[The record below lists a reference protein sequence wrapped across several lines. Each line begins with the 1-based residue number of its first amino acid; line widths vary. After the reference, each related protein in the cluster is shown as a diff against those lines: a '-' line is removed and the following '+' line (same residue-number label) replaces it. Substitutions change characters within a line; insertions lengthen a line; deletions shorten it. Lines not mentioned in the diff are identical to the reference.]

1 MNRSELGAAA
11 RRSHLQILHAVRAI
25 SPAWA
30 SRRKEAAGLIAPLVV
45 RSQAVL
51 APVTPLGWTVLLAAA
66 CSWLVGSTL
75 GWVEAMYLSAACALM
90 FALCTLLT
98 LGRTLLKVV
107 VEVEPRRVIVGDAA
121 AGRVQVTNISR
132 APLLPIAL
140 ELPIGVSEARFSLP
154 PLAAGKSHEEVFIIP
169 TAHRGVIAVGPAS
182 TVRGDP
188 FGLMGR
194 AVKWT
199 GMTEVFVH
207 PITVPLESLG
217 SGLLRDLEGQTTN
230 DISMSDLAFHTL
242 RDYAPGD
249 DRRYIHWRSSA
260 KVAASQPGGKFLV
273 RQFLDTRRSHLAV
286 VVDTNL
292 ASYADADDFETAISV
307 GASVAARTIRDEMD
321 TTLVIGRN
329 VANKAAL
336 HLALDTFSR
345 AQTDDTS
352 LVTGAAKAVR
362 IAPET
367 SVALIVTGSAPPFGD
382 LQRAAAQY
390 GPEVNVVVIRVNAQT
405 SPGISGA
412 GRFKVLTL
420 TGLKDLPTLLRG
432 ANLQ

>member
-1 MNRSELGAAA
+1 MNRSELRTQTRPRRLQLPHAVHTARAAWASGWKEAAELIAPAA
-11 RRSHLQILHAVRAI
+11 RRGQAI
-25 SPAWA
+25 M
-30 SRRKEAAGLIAPLVV
+30 
-45 RSQAVL
+45 

-66 CSWLVGSTL
+66 CAWLVGSTL
-75 GWVEAMYLSAACALM
+75 GWVEAMYVSTACLLM
-90 FALCTLLT
+90 FALSTLLT

-107 VEVEPRRVIVGDAA
+107 LDVEPRRVVVGDAA

-132 APLLPIAL
+132 TPLLPIAL

-154 PLAAGKSHEEVFIIP
+154 PLAAGKSHDEVFIIP
-169 TAHRGVIAVGPAS
+169 TTHRGVIAVGPAT

-188 FGLMGR
+188 FGLLAR
-194 AVKWT
+194 AVQWT
-199 GMTEVFVH
+199 GTTEVFVH
-207 PITVPLESLG
+207 PVTVPLESLG

-329 VANKAAL
+329 VAHKAAL
-336 HLALDTFSR
+336 HLALDTFAR

-367 SVALIVTGSAPPFGD
+367 SVTLIVTGSAPPFGD

-405 SPGISGA
+405 SPGISGT
-412 GRFKVLTL
+412 GRFKVLNL
-420 TGLKDLPTLLRG
+420 TRLKDLPTLLRG

>member
-1 MNRSELGAAA
+1 MNRSELSATA
-11 RRSHLQILHAVRAI
+11 RRRRLQILHAVHSM
-25 SPAWA
+25 SPSWV
-30 SRRKEAAGLIAPLVV
+30 SRRKQAAELIAPLVG
-45 RSQAVL
+45 RSQAVM

-90 FALCTLLT
+90 FTLSTLLT
-98 LGRTLLKVV
+98 LGRTLLEIV
-107 VEVEPRRVIVGDAA
+107 VEVEPRRVIVGEAA
-121 AGRVQVTNISR
+121 AGRVQVTNISHT
-132 APLLPIAL
+132 PLLPIAL
-140 ELPIGVSEARFSLP
+140 ELPIGVSEARFSVP
-154 PLAAGKSHEEVFIIP
+154 PLASGKTHDEVFIIP

-199 GMTEVFVH
+199 GVTEVFVH

-242 RDYAPGD
+242 REYAPGD

-292 ASYADADDFETAISV
+292 GSYADADDFETAISV

-321 TTLVIGRN
+321 TTLVIGRH

-352 LVTGAAKAVR
+352 LVTGATKAVR

-382 LQRAAAQY
+382 LQRVAAQY

-420 TGLKDLPTLLRG
+420 TGLKDLSTLLRG